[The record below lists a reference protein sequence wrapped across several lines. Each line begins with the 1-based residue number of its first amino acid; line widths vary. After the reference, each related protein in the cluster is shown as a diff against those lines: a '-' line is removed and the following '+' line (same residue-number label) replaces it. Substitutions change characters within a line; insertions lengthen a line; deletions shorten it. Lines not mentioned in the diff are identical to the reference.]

1 MGDETIAQRIPP
13 DLWTLH
19 GSLVTPRRK
28 AIAVDLITGLK
39 QNRAWFPQHRKYLA
53 DRQPATL
60 TVWGPRDHY
69 MPEES
74 ARAYPCDLP
83 SAELHLLDGGHWLL
97 ETYLDEVVA
106 LMRDFLGRCADRL
119 APRQCLLTD

>member
-74 ARAYPCDLP
+74 ALRTRATCHRP
-83 SAELHLLDGGHWLL
+83 SCICWTAAIGFSRPTWTKWWRSCAISWAGALIALRLDDV
-97 ETYLDEVVA
+97 Y
-106 LMRDFLGRCADRL
+106 
-119 APRQCLLTD
+119 